1 MSLRRS
7 NRFKNKT
14 FNYHA
19 TRIDTGPILPSKKN
33 AQNEKNELYVFGHDD
48 DMKMVENKSDA
59 QEPNEES
66 GSQPAIP
73 DAQSFNLS
81 TLPRIPLNIPT
92 TPTNIYAYNPYNDAR
107 FIKQQLYQHN
117 GMNAILGERNRIFTT
132 TMQQIGYRMYSTLS
146 TIGVTNPTKNIKLHQ
161 CDKLV
166 WEDAG
171 KPLVSSLY
179 AAGFEISGKIE
190 KYYNFNWNSCKKLFG
205 GVHAISR
212 KAEDERPGYY
222 HLCFVN
228 MIQWSGNNR
237 NITVNYKVKYS
248 ERLDD
253 GSYAQYA
260 AH

>member
-81 TLPRIPLNIPT
+81 
-92 TPTNIYAYNPYNDAR
+92 
-107 FIKQQLYQHN
+107 
-117 GMNAILGERNRIFTT
+117 
-132 TMQQIGYRMYSTLS
+132 
-146 TIGVTNPTKNIKLHQ
+146 
-161 CDKLV
+161 
-166 WEDAG
+166 
-171 KPLVSSLY
+171 
-179 AAGFEISGKIE
+179 GKIE